1 MKFLLKKILNVKIMV
16 MFLLYV
22 IKKIQNFQSRDRE
35 GQGREG
41 KMRKGW
47 S

>member
-1 MKFLLKKILNVKIMV
+1 MV

>member
-1 MKFLLKKILNVKIMV
+1 MV

-22 IKKIQNFQSRDRE
+22 IKKKIQKITKFSSTVRE